1 MKDLGSRFYIEEGLR
16 DFEEIRSARRNGWW
30 QRVLRVVAVITKRRG
45 WEDSSQ
51 EALDSAYTEAIQ
63 RVQAQ
68 TLARKIG
75 LRYWPAMIGRPLVD
89 SQAFLIAEEI
99 LFRKTGYRWGDR
111 DADDKIQHGGW
122 DSFGCHGISRDFVA
136 DAWKAS
142 GCKDSPKFRFQV
154 YHGIQAKKGDS
165 FTFFKNFVAGWKW
178 ARARGLSG
186 AWIYPGE
193 VTTRLSGR
201 KAFAALGRLPE
212 ELRIAAMKG
221 LDRTVGYNEVPT
233 LRIRDLNWGEVRRIE
248 GLLVGGN
255 LKVRAALLGATKGI
269 RLLGGGPS
277 SINQDR
283 ETCTAHNN
291 AVLVPLLTPSYSN
304 LPVAMA
310 RRVVLGETL
319 VEVSGGLLNKKEAH
333 KWAGMGAPDV
343 TEWLAQQISQK
354 IQTDITHRSVRVLRW
369 LERCWDSG
377 RWAAVEKIRQ
387 HPVAGE
393 LVSYSALSM
402 LDEIQDEDIEQLGDS
417 VPVVLHRAQERLKEA
432 FLTEQATQHRILAP
446 MPSWGK
452 TLLPGM
458 TLLRTPARLV
468 AEGKTMEHCV
478 GGYADAV
485 ERGQCHILSLRT
497 EAGRSTAELS
507 SDGKTVR
514 QHRGVGNSD
523 PVQENEKLLTQW
535 LERDKAPKVAGK
547 EIRNK

>member
-193 VTTRLSGR
+193 GTT
-201 KAFAALGRLPE
+201 
-212 ELRIAAMKG
+212 
-221 LDRTVGYNEVPT
+221 
-233 LRIRDLNWGEVRRIE
+233 RRIE